1 MESFTDNSQLQFV
14 SKLYTKG
21 KASLPI
27 VRKITFLLVAL
38 YSLTVLATYLLNGF
52 SLAFVLKHIITYL
65 LCFFVLQLTKP
76 INGYQSA
83 IAVVD
88 IDESKFSVKYG
99 NPDDE
104 AAYIPATAN
113 VKIYFRNIV
122 DIKYDRFSQEL
133 FIKECSRE
141 TNEEAFTII
150 YIPEEESKILMTHIL
165 SRCNFTEKE
174 ELKEYV

>member
-1 MESFTDNSQLQFV
+1 MENFMEDSQLQFV

-27 VRKITFLLVAL
+27 VRKITYLLIAL
-38 YSLTVLATYLLNGF
+38 YSLMVLSTYLLNGF
-52 SLAFVLKHIITYL
+52 SLTFALKHIITYL

-88 IDESKFSVKYG
+88 IDDCKFSVKYG

-133 FIKECSRE
+133 FIKECLKE
-141 TNEEAFTII
+141 NNEEAFTII
-150 YIPEEESKILMTHIL
+150 YIPEEESKILMAHIL
-165 SRCNFTEKE
+165 SHCSFNEKD
-174 ELKEYV
+174 ELKECV